1 MAWKR
6 GDLSRFERQL
16 KLMLLLHQAE
26 RCLQLDEL
34 AEELGVS
41 KRTVYRDLKA
51 LESTYLVPITGD
63 GGRRIAE
70 GHFLPPIRFAIPEV
84 VAIFLAARLML
95 AYSRKRDP
103 NIVTAFSKL
112 NSVVQPPLRDEIEKT
127 MQWLERQP
135 VDEGYLHTMAT
146 LAQAWATRRRVRI
159 TYQALDAEEAT
170 ERDID
175 PYFIEPAAAGHSTY
189 VIALCHRHQEIRV
202 FKVERIT
209 DIRITTET
217 YEVPDDFDAN
227 AFLAPAMGIVVTE
240 DVETVSLRFSP
251 DVARLVEETIWHPS
265 QRVERQSDGSAIV
278 TLRVADTIEL
288 QSWVMGWGEKVE
300 VLEPQRL
307 RQDIIATAEAMME
320 LYGPSTPTSSGQLRQ
335 DL

>member
-1 MAWKR
+1 MAYKR

-26 RCLQLDEL
+26 RCLKVGEL

-41 KRTVYRDLKA
+41 ERTVYRDLKA
-51 LESTYLVPITGD
+51 LELTYLVPITGD

-112 NSVVQPPLRDEIEKT
+112 NSVVQPPLRDQIQKT
-127 MQWLERQP
+127 MDWLERQP

-146 LAQAWATRRRVRI
+146 LAEAWATHRRVRI
-159 TYQALDAEEAT
+159 TYRALDAEEAT
-170 ERDID
+170 ARDID

-189 VIALCHRHQEIRV
+189 VIALCHRHHELRV

-209 DIRITTET
+209 DIRMTTET
-217 YEVPDDFDAN
+217 YEVPDEFDAN
-227 AFLAPAMGIVVTE
+227 ELLAPAMGIVVTE
-240 DVETVSLRFSP
+240 DIDTVRLRFTP
-251 DVARLVEETIWHPS
+251 ELARLPEETIWHPS
-265 QRVERQSDGSAIV
+265 QSVVPQSDGSAIV
-278 TLRVADTIEL
+278 TLRVANTFEL
-288 QSWVMGWGEKVE
+288 LSFIMQWGEKVE
-300 VLEPQRL
+300 VIEPDGL
-307 RQDIIATAEAMME
+307 REDIIATAKAM
-320 LYGPSTPTSSGQLRQ
+320 LKVYGQ